1 VAHLLPL
8 SVSNAGEWPGEPE
21 TRKGVSKMEKKDTR
35 TVARQIE
42 DLPVE
47 AEQAAEVK
55 GGIVPDAPE
64 LSATYLSAKVIKAFN
79 PQPDPP
85 KTL

>member
-1 VAHLLPL
+1 MV
-8 SVSNAGEWPGEPE
+8 
-21 TRKGVSKMEKKDTR
+21 KKETR

-55 GGIVPDAPE
+55 GGLNITRLAGSVVPDAPDKM
-64 LSATYLSAKVIKAFN
+64 TV
-79 PQPDPP
+79 PDAPAR
-85 KTL
+85 LLRGGV

>member
-1 VAHLLPL
+1 
-8 SVSNAGEWPGEPE
+8 
-21 TRKGVSKMEKKDTR
+21 
-35 TVARQIE
+35 
-42 DLPVE
+42 
-47 AEQAAEVK
+47 VK

-64 LSATYLSAKVIKAFN
+64 LSATYLSARVIKAFN

>member
-1 VAHLLPL
+1 MA
-8 SVSNAGEWPGEPE
+8 
-21 TRKGVSKMEKKDTR
+21 KKETR

-55 GGIVPDAPE
+55 GGVVPDSPDLTAQ
-64 LSATYLSAKVIKAFN
+64 YLSAGVIKAFN

-85 KTL
+85 AKTL

>member
-1 VAHLLPL
+1 MA
-8 SVSNAGEWPGEPE
+8 
-21 TRKGVSKMEKKDTR
+21 KKETR

-42 DLPVE
+42 DLPIE
-47 AEQAAEVK
+47 AEQADEVK
-55 GGIVPDAPE
+55 GGVVSTTPD
-64 LSATYLSAKVIKAFN
+64 LSATYLSAGVIKAFN